1 MLRRPESSRM
11 DKPRSAGDL
20 WAGQAPA
27 LLVRLS
33 RGGIARAVLGV
44 SLQPVSAC
52 RLRALAGPQ
61 GGLGECV

>member
-1 MLRRPESSRM
+1 M
-11 DKPRSAGDL
+11 DKPRSAGAL

-33 RGGIARAVLGV
+33 RGGTASTARVVPGV
-44 SLQPVSAC
+44 SLQAVSAG

>member
-1 MLRRPESSRM
+1 M
-11 DKPRSAGDL
+11 DKLTSAGDL

-33 RGGIARAVLGV
+33 EGGTARAVPRV
-44 SLQPVSAC
+44 SLQAVSAC